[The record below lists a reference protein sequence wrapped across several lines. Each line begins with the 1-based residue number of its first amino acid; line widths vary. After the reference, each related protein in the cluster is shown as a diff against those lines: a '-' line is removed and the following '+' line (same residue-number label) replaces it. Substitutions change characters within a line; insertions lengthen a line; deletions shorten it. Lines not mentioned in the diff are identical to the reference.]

1 MVVDIKRSSLEA
13 EGRVADLKLKVWQ
26 IRGRP
31 GHASTNGLPLPR
43 IDSRVSVQ
51 NPPDQL
57 KKA

>member
-13 EGRVADLKLKVWQ
+13 EGHVADLEGKVWQ
-26 IRGRP
+26 VRGRP
-31 GHASTNGLPLPR
+31 GRAPANGVPLR
-43 IDSRVSVQ
+43 RLDSRVSVQ